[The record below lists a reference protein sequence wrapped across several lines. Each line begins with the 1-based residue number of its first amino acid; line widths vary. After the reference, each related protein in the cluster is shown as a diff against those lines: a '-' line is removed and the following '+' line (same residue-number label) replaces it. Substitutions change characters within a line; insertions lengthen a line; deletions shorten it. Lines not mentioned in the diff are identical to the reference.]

1 MITKIVWSIFNK
13 PKKLVLFL
21 RKFNSTEL
29 NNAVSTL
36 SSTKFGNNYRL
47 ITLDDSDFENIG
59 IKKTQNFL
67 IFAFLFL
74 IVLVL
79 GFIATILILIYLS
92 NQGAANAE
100 GEADFFMRLATIAAI
115 MLPLVFALIAML
127 IYNYA
132 TYRFAIYHE
141 NISVNDEKG
150 FRLARKI
157 ATRLKKKSF
166 TSKSKGA
173 LSTLIGSAD
182 NWWKECVEMLAG
194 ESDLI
199 IMDIS
204 VLSESIKWEIET
216 IQNTYPHKLILVA
229 DVGEFAETERSLS
242 PKTVERVEV
251 YKNNDELKSFLLSSL

>member
-1 MITKIVWSIFNK
+1 MQIFKFVLELFTRISTGILILVPIWWLLSTLFRPESLGYRIVLGLLLIAIAVVIKIVWSIFNK

-29 NNAVSTL
+29 NNAISSL
-36 SSTKFGNNYRL
+36 SSSKFSNNYRL

-79 GFIATILILIYLS
+79 GFISVILILIYTS
-92 NQGAANAE
+92 NQGSATAE
-100 GEADFFMRLATIAAI
+100 GEAGFFMGLATTAAI

-127 IYNYA
+127 VYNYA

-141 NISVNDEKG
+141 NISVNNERG
-150 FRLARKI
+150 FALAKKV
-157 ATRLKKKSF
+157 AKRLKKKSF

-173 LSTLIGSAD
+173 ISTLIGSAD
-182 NWWKECVEMLAG
+182 NWWKECVGMLAG

-199 IMDIS
+199 IIC
-204 VLSESIKWEIET
+204 LLYT
-216 IQNTYPHKLILVA
+216 
-229 DVGEFAETERSLS
+229 S
-242 PKTVERVEV
+242 PSPR
-251 YKNNDELKSFLLSSL
+251 D